1 MFGFSLMKI
10 VFTIAVVFAVWQAFK
25 YINRMQDSREKRAKV
40 QKRSSERTQTPPQ
53 QNGVEDMVECKVC
66 GAYVTRGIKS
76 CGRADCPF

>member
-25 YINRMQDSREKRAKV
+25 YLGRLQDEREKRAKV
-40 QKRSSERTQTPPQ
+40 QKRPPESPKSG
-53 QNGVEDMVECKVC
+53 GVEDMIECKVC
-66 GAYVTRGIKS
+66 GAYVTRGVKS